1 MTPWDQYANDVVDGT
16 IVASKWVRLQCQ
28 RHLDDLVDG
37 HKRGLYF
44 DKADAN
50 RFIAFFERFLTHTK
64 GKWAGQPFLLL
75 PWQKFAVAS
84 IFGWKKDDGSR
95 RFSTLYCQVGRKNGK
110 TQLLA
115 GIGLAMLDFDN
126 EPAASVV
133 FAATKRDQAKIAHD
147 EATRMVKASPAL
159 KKRVTILRNNL
170 TVKSTHSTAEPLSS
184 DAKSLDGLSVSC
196 GILDEM
202 HAHKQADLLN
212 VLKSATGARTNPLIA
227 IITTAG
233 FNIGGPC
240 FQMMRSA
247 CEVLEGKTTDDS
259 LFPLIYTLDDDDDFT
274 DQAVWIKANPSI
286 DVSISTAYLAKELQ
300 QAQNYGGSMLVN
312 FRTKHMNEWV
322 SSSATWIPDKVV
334 VGNKSPVEPPNAQPC
349 WGGLDLASVGDITAL
364 TLIWPHESGYITRSW
379 YWLPEDAV
387 EKRIQSTGSYMY
399 EEFGNCENVFITEG
413 NVTDYDSIRRF
424 VTGYH
429 IEDGVVKYDANC
441 LATRYKIEA
450 IAFDRFNS
458 SQCVLNLAADG
469 INVVPYGQ
477 GFVSMSA
484 PSKELERLMSEYKM
498 HHDGDPVLRWM
509 FGNVVL
515 RMDPSGNIK
524 PDKEKS
530 GDKIDGIVSLVMAI
544 GQAMTDQQKPSNTIP
559 DTYTIRT
566 L

>member
-1 MTPWDQYANDVVDGT
+1 MTAWDQYAHDVADET
-16 IVASKWVRLQCQ
+16 IVASKWVRLACQ
-28 RHLDDLVDG
+28 RHIDDLDNG
-37 HKRGLYF
+37 HLRGLYF
-44 DKADAN
+44 DAVDAT
-50 RFIAFFERFLTHTK
+50 RFIAFFEQFLSHTK

-75 PWQKFAVAS
+75 PWQKFLVAS

-110 TQLLA
+110 TQLMA
-115 GIGLAMLDFDN
+115 GIGLAFLDFDN

-147 EATRMVKASPAL
+147 EATRMVRASPAL

-184 DAKSLDGLSVSC
+184 DAKSLDGLSVSF
-196 GILDEM
+196 GGLDEM
-202 HAHKQADLLN
+202 HAHKDADLLN

-240 FQMMRSA
+240 FQLMRSA
-247 CEVLEGKTTDDS
+247 CEVLEGKATDDS
-259 LFPLIYTLDDDDDFT
+259 LFPLIYTLDEDDDFT
-274 DQAVWIKANPSI
+274 DPSVWIKSNPSI
-286 DVSISTAYLAKELQ
+286 DVSIPTTYLAKELQ
-300 QAQNYGGSMLVN
+300 QSQNYGGSMLVN

-322 SSSATWIPDKVV
+322 SSSATWIPDNVV
-334 VGNKSPVEPPNAQPC
+334 VKCTSEVEPTALQPC

-364 TLIWPHESGYITRSW
+364 TLVWPSEGKYIVRSW
-379 YWLPEDAV
+379 YWLPSDAV
-387 EKRIQSTGSYMY
+387 DKRMQSSGSHIYD
-399 EEFGNCENVFITEG
+399 EFQNHDNVFITEG

-429 IEDGVVKYDANC
+429 IENGAVKYDPDC

-477 GFVSMSA
+477 GFVSMST
-484 PSKELERLMSEYKM
+484 PSKELERLMSEFKVQ
-498 HHDGDPVLRWM
+498 HDGDPVLRWM

-530 GDKIDGIVSLVMAI
+530 GDKIDGIVSLIMSI
-544 GQAMTDQQKPSNTIP
+544 GQAMTDQSKPQTSIP
-559 DTYTIRT
+559 TNYDIRT

>member
-1 MTPWDQYANDVVDGT
+1 MTPWNQYAHDVVDGT
-16 IVASKWVRLQCQ
+16 IVASKWVRLACQ
-28 RHLDDLVDG
+28 RHLNDLVDG
-37 HKRGLYF
+37 HERGLWF
-44 DKADAN
+44 DEVDAN
-50 RFIAFFERFLTHTK
+50 RFIQFFEQFLSHTK
-64 GKWAGQPFLLL
+64 GRWAGQPFQLL
-75 PWQKFAVAS
+75 PWQQFTIAS
-84 IFGWKKDDGSR
+84 IFGWKWDDGSR
-95 RFSTLYCQVGRKNGK
+95 RFSTLYCQVARKNGK

-159 KKRVTILRNNL
+159 KKRVTVLRNNL

-184 DAKSLDGLSVSC
+184 DAKSADGLSVSC
-196 GILDEM
+196 AVLDEF
-202 HAHKQADLLN
+202 HAHKDADLLN

-233 FNIGGPC
+233 FNINGPC
-240 FQMMRSA
+240 FNMMKSS
-247 CEVLEGKTTDDS
+247 CEVLEGIKTDDS
-259 LFPLIYTLDDDDDFT
+259 LFALVYTLDDEDDFT
-274 DQAVWIKANPSI
+274 DPDVWVKANPSL
-286 DVSISTAYLAKELQ
+286 DVSIPKSYLAKELQ

-322 SSSATWIPDKVV
+322 SSSATWIPDDIVML
-334 VGNKSPVEPPNAQPC
+334 GDTDIEPDPQQPC

-364 TLIWPHESGYITRSW
+364 NLVWPHEGGYITRSW
-379 YWLPEDAV
+379 FWLPADTV
-387 EKRIQSTGSYMY
+387 EKRIQSTGSHMY
-399 EEFGNCENVFITEG
+399 DQFQNLDNVFITDG

-429 IEDGVVKYDANC
+429 VEDGRVKYDAES
-441 LATRYKIEA
+441 LATRYNIQS

-458 SQCVLNLAADG
+458 SQCVLNLSSDG
-469 INVVPYGQ
+469 MSMAPFGQ

-484 PSKELERLMSEYKM
+484 PTKELERLMSEGRI
-498 HHDGDPVLRWM
+498 HHGGCPVLRWM

-515 RMDPSGNIK
+515 RMDPSSNVK

-530 GDKIDGIVSLVMAI
+530 GDKIDGVVALVMAI
-544 GQAMTDQQKPSNTIP
+544 GQAMTEQSTPQNTIP
-559 DTYTIRT
+559 DNYIIRT

>member
-1 MTPWDQYANDVVDGT
+1 MTAWDQYAQDVTDGT
-16 IVASKWVRLQCQ
+16 IVASKWVRLACQ
-28 RHLDDLVDG
+28 RHIDDLVDG
-37 HKRGLYF
+37 HLRGIWF
-44 DKADAN
+44 DKNDAH
-50 RFIAFFERFLTHTK
+50 RFIQFFEQFLSHTK

-75 PWQKFAVAS
+75 PWQAFAVAS

-115 GIGLAMLDFDN
+115 GIGLALLDFDN

-147 EATRMVKASPAL
+147 EATRMVMGSPAL
-159 KKRVTILRNNL
+159 KKRVTVLRNNL

-184 DAKSLDGLSVSC
+184 DAKSADGLSVSC
-196 GILDEM
+196 AVLDEF
-202 HAHKQADLLN
+202 HAHKDADLLN

-240 FQMMRSA
+240 FQMMRGA
-247 CEVLEGKTTDDS
+247 GEVLEGKTSDDS
-259 LFPLIYTLDDDDDFT
+259 LFALMYTLDEGDDFT
-274 DQAVWIKANPSI
+274 DPSVWIKANPSL
-286 DVSISTAYLAKELQ
+286 DVSIPATYLAKELVQ
-300 QAQNYGGSMLVN
+300 SQNYGGSMLVN
-312 FRTKHMNEWV
+312 FRTKHCNEWV
-322 SSSATWIPDKVV
+322 SSSATWIPDDVV
-334 VGNKSPVEPPNAQPC
+334 IQGDTIIEPDPIQPC
-349 WGGLDLASVGDITAL
+349 WGGLDLASVADITAL
-364 TLIWPHESGYITRSW
+364 TLVWPHAGGYITRSW
-379 YWLPEDAV
+379 FWLPEDAV
-387 EKRIQSTGSYMY
+387 EKRIQATGSRIY
-399 EEFGNCENVFITEG
+399 EDFANLENVFITDG

-429 IEDGVVKYDANC
+429 IKDGRVKYDDDA
-441 LATRYKIEA
+441 LATRYKIDA

-469 INVVPYGQ
+469 INVVPFGQ
-477 GFVSMSA
+477 GFVSMST
-484 PSKELERLMSEYKM
+484 PSKELERLMSEKKIF
-498 HHDGDPVLRWM
+498 HGADPVIRWM

-544 GQAMTDQQKPSNTIP
+544 GQTMTDQSKPQTSIP
-559 DTYTIRT
+559 TNYDIRT